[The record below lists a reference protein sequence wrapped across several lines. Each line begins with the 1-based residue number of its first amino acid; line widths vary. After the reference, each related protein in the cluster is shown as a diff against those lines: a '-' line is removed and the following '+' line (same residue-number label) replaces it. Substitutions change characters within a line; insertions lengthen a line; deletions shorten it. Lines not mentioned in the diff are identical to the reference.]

1 MIDLAALKKEAKQL
15 LKDEKVTYLLGYRQG
30 SNGHRAVPA
39 FIREP
44 EEVEQ
49 LTWDPTCTYNLT
61 RYLIDEVRERNS
73 SEEREDR
80 PVGILVKG
88 CDNRAINVLLQ
99 EKYLRKEDVHVI
111 GISCEHAGMVD
122 EKKLARELKNQP
134 VMEIEFGEGD
144 RFVVTTEEGKTTIS
158 AEKILADRCLECK
171 ASYPAGAEVIFG
183 DKVKREFTRPYKG
196 LQEIETLPA
205 GERWAFWKAQF
216 EKCIRCYACR
226 SVCTMCYCDECVV
239 DSIELAVTADTTA
252 EEKARKVR
260 WAERSPVTSENF
272 TFHLTRAM
280 HMAGRCVDCGECERA
295 CPVDIP
301 LRLLYAKLARTADK
315 MFDYEAGSDPDQP
328 PLTSSFTMDDP
339 GDFIR

>member
-15 LKDEKVTYLLGYRQG
+15 LEDEKVTYILGYRQG

-44 EEVEQ
+44 DEVEQ
-49 LTWDPTCTYNLT
+49 LLWDPTCTYNLA

-73 SEEREDR
+73 SEEREER

-88 CDNRAINVLLQ
+88 CDSRAINVLLQ
-99 EKYLRKEDVHVI
+99 ENFLRREDVHVI
-111 GISCEHAGMVD
+111 GISCEHTGIVD
-122 EKKLARELKNQP
+122 EKKLATELENRIP
-134 VMEIEFGEGD
+134 LNIEFGEEGQ
-144 RFVVTTEEGKTTIS
+144 FVVTTDDGTITMS

-171 ASYPAGAEVIFG
+171 TGYPAGADVIFG
-183 DKVKREFTRPYKG
+183 EKVKREFAIPYNA
-196 LQEIETLPA
+196 LRQIDSLP
-205 GERWAFWKAQF
+205 GEERWAFWKAQF
-216 EKCIRCYACR
+216 DKCIRCYACR

-239 DSIELAVTADTTA
+239 DSIELAITADTTA
-252 EEKARKVR
+252 EEKARKIR

-280 HMAGRCVDCGECERA
+280 HMVGRCVDCGECERA

-301 LRLLYAKLARTADK
+301 LRLLYAKLTKTAAE

-328 PLTSSFTMDDP
+328 SLTSSFTMDDQ